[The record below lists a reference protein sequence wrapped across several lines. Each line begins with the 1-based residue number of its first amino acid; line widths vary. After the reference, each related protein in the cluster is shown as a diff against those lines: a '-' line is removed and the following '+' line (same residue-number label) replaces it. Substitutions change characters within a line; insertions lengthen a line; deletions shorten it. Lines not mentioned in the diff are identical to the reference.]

1 MSDIF
6 IAQYFRKDISKST
19 HFLRN
24 IWYPKTDTDEHKHEL
39 YRCCCSS
46 STKYCFVNDFVNK
59 RSCICS
65 ELQHNQAVNIHVNN
79 VEYLHCNTRD
89 KRPTKDGVRTSDIE
103 SDNGQSLLKGNRL
116 RHAIY
121 NTSKA
126 WTPEDLI
133 TDEFLNKM
141 HIPQG
146 EVKQEI
152 TLFLAKRNYFF
163 TKHISI
169 ILRTAYPTT
178 APEFTLD
185 FSDFK

>member
-6 IAQYFRKDISKST
+6 IAQYFRKDISTST
-19 HFLRN
+19 HFLRK

-89 KRPTKDGVRTSDIE
+89 KTSSKDGVRKSDME
-103 SDNGQSLLKGNRL
+103 SDSGQSLLKGNRL
-116 RHAIY
+116 CHSIFD
-121 NTSKA
+121 TSKT
-126 WTPEDLI
+126 WTPEDLL
-133 TDEFLNKM
+133 TDEFLDKMLIPKGNVNKYIFNKRRKKNIFCKHM
-141 HIPQG
+141 VNMP
-146 EVKQEI
+146 I
-152 TLFLAKRNYFF
+152 TCGKYANN
-163 TKHISI
+163 IW
-169 ILRTAYPTT
+169 
-178 APEFTLD
+178 
-185 FSDFK
+185 